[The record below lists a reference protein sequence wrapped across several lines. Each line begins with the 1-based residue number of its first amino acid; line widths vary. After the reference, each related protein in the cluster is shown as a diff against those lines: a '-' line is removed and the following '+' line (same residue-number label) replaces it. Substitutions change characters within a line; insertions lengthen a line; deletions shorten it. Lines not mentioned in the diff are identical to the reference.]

1 MDSADNLWETVP
13 GDPGAHGRFGDRAR
27 RSSAW
32 TAARLSLGKIGGIVA
47 LATPVAAALMG
58 YHGVTKRR

>member
-1 MDSADNLWETVP
+1 MP
-13 GDPGAHGRFGDRAR
+13 GDPGAHGRFDEPAR

-32 TAARLSLGKIGGIVA
+32 TSARLRLGKIGGMAVLAAPVAVA
-47 LATPVAAALMG
+47 LIG